1 MGNDVAYKIIGMGT
15 IRIRM
20 HNGIVRTLKNV

>member
-1 MGNDVAYKIIGMGT
+1 MGNDVACKIICIGT

-20 HNGIVRTLKNV
+20 HDEIVRTLKNV